1 MFVAFFC
8 LLCIV
13 IMYRELFLFN
23 VQNTSRTSGG
33 LLKENNI
40 HSSDI
45 TGRRPHGVHLV
56 KNLSKSLA
64 AFQGIVRLLVLGA
77 LIPPV
82 FLVVRAPGGVGHDLL
97 LCQVW

>member
-1 MFVAFFC
+1 MYVAFFC

-13 IMYRELFLFN
+13 IMYRALYSCLMANILREY
-23 VQNTSRTSGG
+23 SGE

-40 HSSDI
+40 HSSGI
-45 TGRRPHGVHLV
+45 TGRRPHRVHLV

-77 LIPPV
+77 LIPEQE
-82 FLVVRAPGGVGHDLL
+82 REIEIAK
-97 LCQVW
+97 